1 MKGKRSNN
9 KTAQAILD
17 YIDQT
22 GGLNGSGEKIC
33 QLGREFREDF
43 EFKHDQVE
51 EDFTSDQL
59 TNIDCGLV
67 DSKRELLASFEA
79 MQEEAEKKGL
89 TQKILD
95 DIIK

>member
-9 KTAQAILD
+9 KTAQVILD
-17 YIDQT
+17 CVDQT
-22 GGLNGSGEKIC
+22 GGLNGSGEKIY
-33 QLGREFREDF
+33 QLRREFREDF
-43 EFKHDQVE
+43 
-51 EDFTSDQL
+51 TGDQL

-89 TQKILD
+89 TQEILD